1 MSDSAN
7 KSAKI
12 SPTAHYTGYI
22 WLRNGLSDPR
32 LRTSQGLVLY
42 NLLQPLMKFSSIT
55 KGPVLEDF
63 LMARHQLIDLRLE
76 EAIDSGA
83 VTQII
88 EIAAGLSPRGLRF
101 AKKYG
106 NKITYIEADLPS
118 MAKQKKQLIG
128 DSLNSIHHQVVT
140 INALADEGPDSLA
153 ELSKKLSTEKGL
165 AIITEG
171 LVNYFDENNVRGMW
185 KRFSH
190 TLSKFS
196 HGLYLSDIHLGKQNK
211 GRVATIFSKI
221 LSIFVRGG
229 IYMHFQNRDIAEK
242 ALIDSGFKTA
252 KLHKPGDWAGKIK
265 ACAKPGA
272 NLVRVIEARI

>member
-1 MSDSAN
+1 MSNSAS

-22 WLRNGLSDPR
+22 WLKNGLSDPR
-32 LRTSQGLVLY
+32 LRTTQGLILY
-42 NLLQPLMKFSSIT
+42 QLLQPLMKYSARR

-63 LMARHQLIDLRLE
+63 LMARHQLIDLRLQ

-106 NKITYIEADLPS
+106 TKITYIEADLES
-118 MAKQKKQLIG
+118 MAKRKKQLIG
-128 DSLNSIHHQVVT
+128 NNIDSIHHQIVT
-140 INALADEGPDSLA
+140 IDALADEGPDSLA
-153 ELSKKLSTEKGL
+153 ELAKNLSTDKGV

-190 TLSKFS
+190 TLSQFP

-211 GRVATIFSKI
+211 GRVATIFSQI

-229 IYMHFQNRDIAEK
+229 IYLHFQNRDAAEK
-242 ALIDSGFKTA
+242 ALIECGFKTA
-252 KLHKPGDWAGKIK
+252 KLHKPSDWAEKLN

-272 NLVRVIEARI
+272 NLVRVVEART